1 MAGGNSNSNFF
12 HCQTGTQTHYTSTG
26 NKTGP
31 LLIALHGLGG
41 STETFAPLIPHL
53 PLHKYNVICVDFEG
67 FGKSVWT
74 NSHISVPR
82 YVADLDELVS
92 HLQGPTLHADEWGPW
107 QQPVIIIGHSL
118 GSIVALHYAAKKP
131 SNVARLAL
139 LGVGRSAAHI
149 EAARQRMLGMA
160 AKVRAEGI
168 GAAAEM
174 AMITNFP
181 KDSPEELKHIVRD
194 AVAASNPEA
203 YARTCEAMVDAGH
216 VDPDYSQIAC
226 PTVFITGD
234 QDMISPP
241 ERAKDVSS
249 LVGGPTKV
257 IIVKA
262 GHQPILSDLE
272 STSRAISDLFGMPL
286 K

>member
-1 MAGGNSNSNFF
+1 MAGGNSCSNFF
-12 HCQTGTQTHYTSTG
+12 HSQRGSKIHYTSTG
-26 NKTGP
+26 NATGP

-41 STETFAPLIPHL
+41 STETFIPLIPYL
-53 PLHKYNVICVDFEG
+53 PLHKYNIICVDFEG

-74 NSHISVPR
+74 NSDVSVSR
-82 YVADLDELVS
+82 YVSDVDELIS

-131 SNVARLAL
+131 NNVARLAL

-181 KDSPEELKHIVRD
+181 KDTPEETKIAVRD

-203 YARTCEAMVDAGH
+203 YARTCEAMVSPDH
-216 VDPDYSQIAC
+216 DDPDYSKIAC

-241 ERAKDVSS
+241 ERAREVSG
-249 LVGGPTKV
+249 LVRGPTAV
-257 IIVKA
+257 SIVKG
-262 GHQPILSDLE
+262 GHQPILSDVQGV
-272 STSRAISDLFGMPL
+272 SRALIELFSMT
-286 K
+286 